1 MSPVNRHGPVKTHY
15 GTTVSRHGGVRIRTG
30 HVDPAG
36 QTLGMPVAESRSGES
51 LQGIDI
57 GSGTIDG
64 SVHIVPSSIPPTA
77 FEESIRAPT
86 AVSVLPTLPDPLYPD
101 GALVLF
107 LPEGKIYR
115 NYLGA
120 WDRSLDAQD
129 MTVGQL
135 IGDQISAGAIGA
147 VHIVTEGITAD
158 VIRGGVL
165 ILRPVSDYT
174 QGIRVEDAAGIL
186 LASWG
191 PTGMKITDPADPSR
205 YVLLNAGALAF
216 TSNDGADG
224 FPNAITPD
232 GINATSITFGA
243 APGGHNL
250 VMNSSFELGDFQPA
264 PSTFT
269 FTDFNTW
276 AAANRVTAPDNI
288 TDGGAVTALSMT
300 SAGYA

>member
-1 MSPVNRHGPVKTHY
+1 
-15 GTTVSRHGGVRIRTG
+15 
-30 HVDPAG
+30 
-36 QTLGMPVAESRSGES
+36 MPVAESRSGES